1 MLTYLW
7 LDKTNQEYDVMP
19 LTLAHT
25 GETVT
30 VRHVGGP
37 GQVRSH
43 LSDLGF
49 TAGTDVTVVS
59 EIAGN
64 LIVSVKN
71 SRVAIS
77 REMAQRIMV

>member
-1 MLTYLW
+1 
-7 LDKTNQEYDVMP
+7 MP
-19 LTLAHT
+19 LTLART

-43 LSDLGF
+43 LADLGF
-49 TAGTDVTVVS
+49 TADVTIVS

-64 LIVSVKN
+64 LIVNVKN

>member
-1 MLTYLW
+1 
-7 LDKTNQEYDVMP
+7 MP
-19 LTLAHT
+19 LTLARA

-43 LSDLGF
+43 LADLGF
-49 TAGTDVTVVS
+49 TAGTDVTIVS
-59 EIAGN
+59 KIAGN
-64 LIVSVKN
+64 LIVNVKN